1 MLFYCDNIMK
11 KEKTIEELVVK
22 EEERIAYFKQCQQI
36 LSDEAASV
44 FLEDISMLSVYNKH
58 FQGFRDYPLYTIDF
72 AAIYAVE

>member
-1 MLFYCDNIMK
+1 MYNK
-11 KEKTIEELVVK
+11 ALVTAK

-44 FLEDISMLSVYNKH
+44 FLEDISMLSVYNKR

-72 AAIYAVE
+72 SAMYEVE